1 RPPLLAVALAD
12 VPARHGEELD
22 ALARELGALEAQ
34 SAAVGPRLRQ
44 EQQEVA
50 RLRRDLAR
58 SDQEARAAGAAQ
70 EQHARGRERHEA
82 WLRGEE
88 EYAERLEAEAA
99 VLLLQSPAALRQV
112 RLEAEL
118 EQLQAECQ
126 RLEWDVQALTETQGA
141 EERRVWSLADAAG
154 RRGVEL
160 GFAEDEGG
168 RVLCGLAGACDVIAE
183 SCDRLAEERAEAAG
197 AAEAERAV
205 ASEIESLEGGRAA
218 SAARAEQIG
227 RSGGERCMQTHRS
240 WPDPSWGPGRHREG
254 LIFLSRTHIHTHTHA
269 FLICE
274 SRASLFR

>member
-154 RRGVEL
+154 RRGR
-160 GFAEDEGG
+160 G
-168 RVLCGLAGACDVIAE
+168 RPGALRA
-183 SCDRLAEERAEAAG
+183 SGRLRCDRRELRQARGGAGRGRGRGGGGARRGVGDREPRRGQSCERRARG
-197 AAEAERAV
+197 ADRAV
-205 ASEIESLEGGRAA
+205 GR
-218 SAARAEQIG
+218 
-227 RSGGERCMQTHRS
+227 
-240 WPDPSWGPGRHREG
+240 
-254 LIFLSRTHIHTHTHA
+254 
-269 FLICE
+269 
-274 SRASLFR
+274 